1 MKLNHFK
8 VSIIILLIG
17 TVITKIGSFIIKVL
31 FTRVIGVQGLSY
43 YTIIIPTVSLFITMS
58 SLSIPLSLSKVI
70 GENKY
75 STKQVIISTFIVL
88 IIIQFVLM
96 AIFILITPIIS
107 EYFLH
112 DKKLSILIY
121 AFILTLPF
129 ISTSSILKGYYLGKK
144 MVIPNIISNI
154 LEQVIRIIFLVFI
167 LPRLVIINLWLG
179 LVSYI
184 LLNIITE
191 ILSIIILNL
200 FLPKNKNIRKDDL
213 IVNKDIVKDVFS
225 ISLPVT
231 SSHLIGSIGFFF
243 EPIILTNMLL
253 FNGYSLDYVMGEY
266 AIYNSYVI
274 SLLILPSFFIGAMCQ
289 LFVPEISKHKKNQNY
304 KQLKLRIRE
313 IIIYSF
319 LLGLIYLVI
328 LFLFKEN
335 LLKILYHT
343 DKGII
348 YINILIPF
356 FILYY
361 LEYPLHSILEAL
373 GYSKNVFLTS
383 LYGTIIKSVALILLS
398 LKKIGIYAL
407 IYAEIIYLL
416 VIFFLLLWFLWKAH
430 HSF

>member
-75 STKQVIISTFIVL
+75 NTKQVIISTFIAL

-96 AIFILITPIIS
+96 VVFILITPIIS
-107 EYFLH
+107 NYFLH
-112 DKKLSILIY
+112 DKELSILIY
-121 AFILTLPF
+121 AFIFTLPF

-154 LEQVIRIIFLVFI
+154 LEQGIRIIFLVFI

-184 LLNIITE
+184 LLTILTE
-191 ILSIIILNL
+191 IVSILTLNF
-200 FLPKNKNIRKDDL
+200 FLPKNINIKKDDL
-213 IVNKDIVKDVFS
+213 ILNKDIVKDVFS

-243 EPIILTNMLL
+243 EPVILTNMLL
-253 FNGYSLDYVMGEY
+253 LSGYSIEYIMSEY

-289 LFVPEISKHKKNQNY
+289 LFVPEISKYKKDQNH
-304 KQLKLRIRE
+304 KQLVLRIRE
-313 IIIYSF
+313 IIVYSF
-319 LLGLIYLVI
+319 LIGLIYLVI
-328 LFLFKEN
+328 LFFYKEN
-335 LLKILYHT
+335 LLNIIYHT
-343 DKGII
+343 EKGIK
-348 YINILIPF
+348 YINTLIPF
-356 FILYY
+356 FIIYY
-361 LEYPLHSILEAL
+361 LEYPFHSVLEAL
-373 GYSKNVFLTS
+373 GYSKKVFITS
-383 LYGTIIKSVALILLS
+383 LYGTIIKIVVLILLS

-407 IYAEIIYLL
+407 IYAEIIYLF
-416 VIFFLLLWFLWKAH
+416 VTFFLLLHFFRRALH
-430 HSF
+430 NF